1 MADKPDASATQG
13 FVLGAVFDF
22 VMHCNRR
29 PNPMV
34 VGGEYPR
41 DTLINEFEVW
51 AEERKIGISKIDLET
66 FRLACTTGLFN
77 R

>member
-22 VMHCNRR
+22 VMYCNRL
-29 PNPMV
+29 PDPMV

-41 DTLINEFEVW
+41 DKLIDAFEAW
-51 AEERKIGISKIDLET
+51 AKFRNIGIDKISLET